1 MKMLVNERLSA
12 HKSKTPEGYLLCT
25 DAVLARTGNQ
35 EYRADEIYDSDYI
48 KDNGMSPDQTIEIQ
62 RNPEDVFD
70 EKAIVSFEN
79 KPVTLEHPEGDVN
92 PSNYNSLAVGF
103 VRDVHKGTY
112 DGQPVLMGNI
122 LLTDENAIQTVLDGD
137 ECYLSCGYDCEIENN
152 CQKNIRGNHVALCE
166 CPRAGFTQIQDSHL
180 VKRRSF
186 NKEKFEPVKDADKFV
201 FKLSKK
207 KDEWGEYIVRCY
219 KNGVYYENGSYHT
232 DDWEDAMNTVKMQ
245 AKQFHLNAHQQGSV
259 FVADSEKTKDDDSYG
274 FIFNKLY
281 NSDYDGLDEVK
292 KDYDKIKNRLTE
304 SEKKKVIKEIAN
316 TFAESEKYIADL
328 LKDSNT
334 KDVCD
339 ADEYSATIL
348 RPANLQDYEFY
359 FIIETAQ
366 RKFYLNAESGENSFT
381 VSEHLKKADL
391 DGFLK
396 WLDSAFPNYDFEA
409 EM

>member
-25 DAVLARTGNQ
+25 DAILARTGNQ
-35 EYRADEIYDSDYI
+35 EYRADEIYDSEYI
-48 KDNGMSPDQTIEIQ
+48 KDNGMSPDQTIEIK

-79 KPVTLEHPEGDVN
+79 KPVTLEHPDGDVN

-112 DGQPVLMGNI
+112 NGQPVLMGNI

-166 CPRAGFTQIQDSHL
+166 CPRAGFTQIQDSRL
-180 VKRRSF
+180 VKRGSF
-186 NKEKFEPVKDADKFV
+186 NKEKFEPIKDADKFV

-207 KDEWGEYIVRCY
+207 KNEWGEYVVRCY
-219 KNGVYYENGSYHT
+219 KNGAYYENGSYYT

-245 AKQFHLNAHQQGSV
+245 AKQFHLNAHQQGTV
-259 FVADSEKTKDDDSYG
+259 FVADSSTKDDYSYS
-274 FIFNKLY
+274 IILNKLY
-281 NSDYDGLDEVK
+281 NSDYDSLDEVK
-292 KDYDKIKNRLTE
+292 KDYDKIKNNLTE
-304 SEKKKVIKEIAN
+304 NEKKKVIEEIAN
-316 TFAESEKYIADL
+316 TFVESEKYIANF
-328 LKDSNT
+328 LKDSKVN
-334 KDVCD
+334 D
-339 ADEYSATIL
+339 AECVAKIT
-348 RPANLQDYEFY
+348 RPADLPDYEY
-359 FIIETAQ
+359 QYILDSASKKYHLNIISNDYGFIIYEPLQ
-366 RKFYLNAESGENSFT
+366 Q
-381 VSEHLKKADL
+381 ADL
-391 DGFLK
+391 DGFLN
-396 WLDSAFPNYDFEA
+396 WLNSSFTDYNFEA